1 MLDVTDGWGQMS
13 QIYLGHD
20 WKKDVI
26 ISVRT
31 WSMVMIYTSTECEND
46 CFEEQIMKNQKRNIL
61 RVGDQWDKTVII
73 LDHLWEKKL

>member
-1 MLDVTDGWGQMS
+1 MLDVADGWGQMS

-46 CFEEQIMKNQKRNIL
+46 CFEEQIMKTQKRNIL

>member
-31 WSMVMIYTSTECEND
+31 WSMVMIYTSTEYEND
-46 CFEEQIMKNQKRNIL
+46 CFEGQT
-61 RVGDQWDKTVII
+61 VKT
-73 LDHLWEKKL
+73 